1 MKTLIWAAALAAALT
16 TASPARAATEW
27 VRGEVVRLDPARS
40 RIILKHAPIKLVKM
54 AAMTMPF
61 KVRDAALLEPLK
73 VGDRVRFEV
82 VEQDSELIVQAIEA
96 RR

>member
-1 MKTLIWAAALAAALT
+1 MRTLLLVTALACAT
-16 TASPARAATEW
+16 PAWGATEW

-40 RIILKHAPIKLVKM
+40 RITIKHAPIKLVKM

-73 VGDRVRFEV
+73 IGDRVRFQVMEH
-82 VEQDSELIVQAIEA
+82 ESELIVQAIEA
-96 RR
+96 QR

>member
-1 MKTLIWAAALAAALT
+1 MRALFLAAALAG
-16 TASPARAATEW
+16 ASPAWAATEW

-40 RIILKHAPIKLVKM
+40 RITLKHAPIKLVKM

-82 VEQDSELIVQAIEA
+82 LEHDSELIVQAIEA
-96 RR
+96 QR

>member
-1 MKTLIWAAALAAALT
+1 M
-16 TASPARAATEW
+16 
-27 VRGEVVRLDPARS
+27 RLDPARS
-40 RIILKHAPIKLVKM
+40 RITLKHAPIKLVKM

-82 VEQDSELIVQAIEA
+82 LEHDSELIVQAIEA
-96 RR
+96 QR

>member
-1 MKTLIWAAALAAALT
+1 MRTLLLAAAM
-16 TASPARAATEW
+16 AYAGPAWAATEW

-40 RIILKHAPIKLVKM
+40 RITLKHAPIKFVRM
-54 AAMTMPF
+54 AAMTMQF

-82 VEQDSELIVQAIEA
+82 LEHDSELIVQAIEA
-96 RR
+96 QR

>member
-1 MKTLIWAAALAAALT
+1 MRTLLLTAALACAN
-16 TASPARAATEW
+16 PAWAATEW

-40 RIILKHAPIKLVKM
+40 RITLKHAPIKLVKM

-61 KVRDAALLEPLK
+61 KVRDAALLETLK

-82 VEQDSELIVQAIEA
+82 LEHDSELIVQAIEA
-96 RR
+96 QR